1 MALRLRLTVAQPS
14 PGKLPGM
21 PDEDQ
26 LFLAPTRPPRFDEQH
41 LTRSDLE
48 FVMGQIASLPT
59 RRGGAERTPS

>member
-1 MALRLRLTVAQPS
+1 MALRLRFTVAQPS

-21 PDEDQ
+21 SDEDQ
-26 LFLAPTRPPRFDEQH
+26 LFLLPTRPPRLDEQH

-59 RRGGAERTPS
+59 RRGGR